1 MTGNRQEL
9 VAMFATLVLISAM
22 LGTLAATLAS

>member
-9 VAMFATLVLISAM
+9 VAMFAALVLVSVT
-22 LGTLAATLAS
+22 LGTLAATLGS